1 MFLFSRTVLGVA
13 LLSSARLAMAHDIPS
28 DFTVQMVVRP
38 EARSLRVE
46 VKVPQNV
53 LETPLAIE
61 PWFRGFTNVRENGV
75 LLTTMSLTSEPAA
88 SEDGIVSGVFDFP
101 IHSASSAFTIRAG
114 MERHGTRCITAI
126 RFITPAGNI
135 RAYELLDDSGDVTLD
150 PRWYQAASRFIGM
163 GFLHILEGP
172 DHLLFLLCL
181 VIPVRRFRTLIAV
194 VTAFTVAH
202 STTLIA
208 SALGFAP
215 SVSWFPPFVEAL
227 IAASIVYMAVDNVI
241 GAPVTSRRWIVAFC
255 FGLVHGFGFSFA
267 LKQTLQFAGAY
278 LLSSLL
284 SFNVGVELG
293 QIAALAVAIPV
304 LRLIH
309 TRRTPIVLS
318 IAAGAVALYWLW
330 NRIVFLSRYRFARSD
345 AATVLRGLIVVVA
358 LGGGIWILE
367 GILRKREVR

>member
-1 MFLFSRTVLGVA
+1 
-13 LLSSARLAMAHDIPS
+13 
-28 DFTVQMVVRP
+28 VR
-38 EARSLRVE
+38 
-46 VKVPQNV
+46 
-53 LETPLAIE
+53 
-61 PWFRGFTNVRENGV
+61 
-75 LLTTMSLTSEPAA
+75 LTSDPAGPT
-88 SEDGIVSGVFDFP
+88 DGIVSGVFDFP
-101 IHSASSAFTIRAG
+101 IHSASSAFTIRTG
-114 MERHGTRCITAI
+114 MERHGTRCITAV
-126 RFITPAGNI
+126 RFITPAGSI

-150 PRWYQAASRFIGM
+150 PHWYQAASRFIAM

-227 IAASIVYMAVDNVI
+227 IAASIVYMAVENVI
-241 GAPVTSRRWIVAFC
+241 GAPVTSRRWIMAFC

-267 LKQTLQFAGAY
+267 LKQTLQFAGAH

-293 QIAALAVAIPV
+293 QIAALALAIPV

-309 TRRTPIVLS
+309 TRRTSVVLS
-318 IAAGAVALYWLW
+318 IAACAVALYWLW
-330 NRIVFLSRYRFARSD
+330 NRIVSLSRYRFDRSD

-358 LGGGIWILE
+358 LGGGIWVLE